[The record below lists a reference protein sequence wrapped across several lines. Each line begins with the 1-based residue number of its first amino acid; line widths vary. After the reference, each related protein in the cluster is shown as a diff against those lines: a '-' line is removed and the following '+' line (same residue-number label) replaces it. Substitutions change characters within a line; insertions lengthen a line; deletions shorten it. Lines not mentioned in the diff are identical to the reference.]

1 MAQYATTTDLAAL
14 GLPSAALSGVSTAT
28 QTAHLL
34 AQGAK
39 IDSYLRTQY
48 DLPIKTPYPQ
58 ELVEAN
64 AIMAAYTIL
73 QNVRGYVPDEF
84 DAGFRARY
92 DDQVTWLRDL
102 AAGRCSLG
110 IDADQTTAQ
119 EGRPRVET
127 GGNNVCGDTGDAGEA
142 RGW

>member
-1 MAQYATTTDLAAL
+1 MAQYATRPDLAAL
-14 GLPSAALSGVSTAT
+14 GLPSAALTGVSAAT
-28 QTAHLL
+28 QDAHLV
-34 AQGAK
+34 AQGAR

-48 DLPIKTPYPQ
+48 DLPIKTPYPA
-58 ELVEAN
+58 ELVECN
-64 AIMAAYTIL
+64 AILAAYTLL
-73 QNVRGYVPDEF
+73 QNARGYVPDEF

-92 DDQVTWLRDL
+92 EDQIIWLRDI

-119 EGRPRVET
+119 EGRPRVWT
-127 GGNNVCGDTGDAGEA
+127 GGNNVCGDTGDEGEA